1 MTELVAPAG
10 TGMRDL
16 VALAVSQGGLGN
28 DALLAAVL
36 PLFHATA
43 EVHERGLVAP
53 LRGLDQITVD
63 DRTRLGFAPEDA
75 ARPLIQSAEIAA
87 REGYRASAVEV
98 VAHRQVE
105 LDLGESGGRPQLQV
119 TEPAPE
125 AITAPVLVPG
135 WQSWEHLLGHHDPL
149 TDIFSLGQLL
159 IGLGCGLDLSR
170 TEDVARLIN
179 ARGNFYSLTGTLHP
193 VIVSVASQMAEP
205 DRHRR
210 AQDLRSLIEQ
220 LENYR
225 DQPLDFDVDAITR
238 DTADRREAVLKAL
251 RERLFDLSRRNRLV
265 NFRHT
270 AQTINLTEVSV
281 PLMLDVRNIRAEQLF
296 TWNADLAAQLVDGK
310 AKTLGKWIRYDE
322 APYAASA
329 LDKLIST
336 ARRDRA
342 EYGQDQLRLVPAF
355 LRWHDLKND
364 PSTRL
369 TSPLVLVKVDLAKKR
384 GVRDSY
390 TVRITDPVAEI
401 NPTLRHHLHQLYGI
415 NLPAK
420 VDLSEPDALEVLHE
434 KLRAE
439 LQASEPGLQLQLR
452 AKPRIDLVRQRAMV
466 KLRNYRRRQHGN
478 TANEFGGRHYSYS
491 YRRSD
496 YQPLG
501 VQIFRNQLAVQEL
514 PLSVV
519 FGEPRR
525 PGAIETDSYV
535 LETGDDGSPYSWDV
549 DLCAV
554 ALANFNYRTLG
565 LVRDYDELLESGRS
579 CPSFDQLF
587 SDRPRPLV
595 SDPPE
600 LPTSARHLV
609 VPADGS
615 QVAAVARAQRGESF
629 VIQGPPGTGKSQTI
643 TNMIADF
650 VARGQR
656 VLFVCQKRAA
666 LDVVH
671 ARLVS
676 RRLDGL
682 CTLIHDSQAD
692 KKAFVHGLRDT
703 YESWLAASDDLED
716 LTVRRDALVT
726 RVDRLLATVGE
737 FETLLAGG
745 SPTLRT
751 VVNTL
756 AELRSSSWGSSLDPS
771 QRRLIPTPSDWW
783 ASREVVGEL
792 SSGLAAADPS
802 SSGVL
807 SRSPL
812 SLIAPTVWS
821 APGADTEIP
830 ATATEARTAWTAV
843 AEALAATGLTA
854 PADAGA
860 SASDASSVANS
871 WACVDIAVVRRL
883 GELGTVLLPLAE
895 RGKSEAL
902 DANSRAAR
910 ELKAAA
916 TDHETLLSAEQT
928 AWQEASAWTDP
939 LPLADARSAL
949 TVAQSKEGT
958 LLAFLSSD
966 WRRIKSLVHT
976 RTDTTTRAVRPT
988 ITELLTTLITA
999 HEATTAVT
1007 TNTQNSLQTW
1017 GTSNPTTLS
1026 QTLHHLTQDKALA
1039 PWLDTLATNHP
1050 ATTAT
1055 PSPTTAAAAPAP
1067 AATAATGGQPGATPS
1082 ADADTSPASDLPTTP
1097 PPGGA
1102 TALPP
1107 GVPSDHTNP
1116 AAPGE
1121 TPPGGPAATPPAMP
1135 SDHTTSSPIGEPSS
1149 ASPSGGA
1156 AWVGRAGVVERVA
1169 RVGEL
1174 LQRAEAVAGRLLV
1187 EGYAERTLGEVQGIV
1202 EVLASPGVVPVVQRL
1217 VAVMRRF
1224 GETPTTVQDAVRGLE
1239 ATPEQLEYAVCAL
1252 HWERAR
1258 AGAPLLGEVTSARLD
1273 SIVGELSLVYDEL
1286 TTVNADVVVGGV
1298 RQRFLNELAHSEASA
1313 TGMSTEER
1321 ARKKAF
1327 STGRREL
1334 EHEFGKVMR
1343 YKSIRDLASGAPGE
1357 VVARLRPVWLMSP
1370 SSVSDTLPLDTAFDV
1385 VIYDEAS
1392 QIPIEEAIPALH
1404 RAPQV
1409 IVVGDQMQLPPTQ
1422 YFRVATPA
1430 ADPDDEVEH
1439 VGVALSDDSFL
1450 AISALRLASTML
1462 TWHYRSRSEAL
1473 ISFSN
1478 AAFYQG
1484 RLATIPDRLPA
1495 HPAPPW
1501 TVRATNDPP
1510 TPPTDTTPAPLAD
1523 GTSLGGAA
1531 SASRTRSQ
1539 VVEVVDGMLA
1549 GSITAVRVADG
1560 IYVRRTNPAEAR
1572 WIASLVREILA
1583 RDTGKSLGIVA
1594 FSEAQQGEI
1603 ERALDELAEADSE
1616 FGAQY
1621 EAEQVRTRDE
1631 QDAGL
1636 FVKNLENVQ
1645 GDERDIIIMSVCY
1658 AAGPDGRML
1667 MNFGPINTSG
1677 GEKRLN
1683 VIFSR
1688 ARQHMVIVSSIE
1700 PEAITNTYNDGANT
1714 LRRFLT
1720 YANAVSQANPEATQA
1735 ALSQYAVPRT
1745 RTADALRSAVAEQ
1758 LAERLRAEGVVVAT
1772 EVGESVFRCDLALRH
1787 PKDEGH
1793 QLAVLID
1800 TPERIAA
1807 DSLLERLT
1815 THPRALT
1822 TGGWRTHHVLTGD
1835 WTTNP
1840 DAVLARLLDTLN
1852 RPTDN

>member
-1 MTELVAPAG
+1 MK
-10 TGMRDL
+10 DL

-53 LRGLDQITVD
+53 LRGLDRITVD
-63 DRTRLGFAPEDA
+63 DRTRLGFLPEHA
-75 ARPLIQSAEIAA
+75 SRPLLQEHEIAA
-87 REGYRASAVEV
+87 REGHRATAVEV

-105 LDLGESGGRPQLQV
+105 TDLGESGSRPQLKV
-119 TEPAPE
+119 TEPEPE

-135 WQSWEHLLGHHDPL
+135 WQSWEHVLGHHDPL

-170 TEDVARLIN
+170 TEGVARLIG
-179 ARGNFYSLTGTLHP
+179 ARGNLYTLTGTLHP
-193 VIVSVASQMAEP
+193 VIVSVAAQMAEP
-205 DRHRR
+205 DRHHR

-225 DQPLDFDVDAITR
+225 DQPLDFDVDAVTR
-238 DTADRREAVLKAL
+238 GTADRRAAVLKAL
-251 RERLFDLSRRNRLV
+251 RDRLFDLSRRNRLV

-296 TWNADLAAQLVDGK
+296 TWNADLAARFVDGK
-310 AKTLGKWIRYDE
+310 PQTLGKWIRYDE

-364 PSTRL
+364 PATRL
-369 TSPLVLVKVDLAKKR
+369 TSPLVLVKVELAKKR

-390 TVRITDPVAEI
+390 TLRIADPLAEV

-415 NLPAK
+415 NLPVK
-420 VDLSEPDALEVLHE
+420 VDLTDPGAIGVLHE
-434 KLRAE
+434 RLRAE
-439 LQASEPGLQLQLR
+439 LQASEPGLRLQLR
-452 AKPRIDLVRQRAMV
+452 EKPRIDLVRQRAMV

-491 YRRSD
+491 YRRPD

-514 PLSVV
+514 PLSIVL
-519 FGEPRR
+519 GEPRR
-525 PGAIETDSYV
+525 PGAIETDTYT
-535 LETGDDGSPYSWDV
+535 LETGDDGSPYAWDV

-565 LVRDYDELLESGRS
+565 LVRDYDELLETGRS

-587 SDRPRPLV
+587 SDRPRPI
-595 SDPPE
+595 SSEPPE
-600 LPTSARHLV
+600 LPTADRHLV

-650 VARGQR
+650 VARGRR

-703 YESWLAASDDLED
+703 YESWLGSEDDLDD
-716 LTVRRDALVT
+716 LTVRRDALVA
-726 RVDRLLATVGE
+726 RVDRLLATVGQ
-737 FETLLAGG
+737 FETQLAGD
-745 SPTLRT
+745 SPPLRT
-751 VVNTL
+751 VVNQL
-756 AELRSSSWGSSLDPS
+756 AELREHRWGDDLTPS
-771 QRRLIPTPSDWW
+771 QLRLIPSPADWW
-783 ASREVVGEL
+783 SAREVVAEL
-792 SSGLAAADPS
+792 AKALAVADPTNG
-802 SSGVL
+802 GVL
-807 SRSPL
+807 ARSPL
-812 SLIAPTVWS
+812 SLVAPEVWS
-821 APGADTEIP
+821 APGADAEIP
-830 ATATEARTAWTAV
+830 SIAGEAQPLWVAVAQALESAGDPAAGELAVADARRVGQFGVVMRPLAEKGKAGAVDVESTVARALRDTAIDHERLVTAERTAWEAASGWSEPLTAV
-843 AEALAATGLTA
+843 
-854 PADAGA
+854 DA
-860 SASDASSVANS
+860 
-871 WACVDIAVVRRL
+871 
-883 GELGTVLLPLAE
+883 
-895 RGKSEAL
+895 
-902 DANSRAAR
+902 RAA
-910 ELKAAA
+910 LVV
-916 TDHETLLSAEQT
+916 
-928 AWQEASAWTDP
+928 
-939 LPLADARSAL
+939 AR
-949 TVAQSKEGT
+949 SKEGGV
-958 LLAFLSSD
+958 LSFLNGD
-966 WRRIKSLVHT
+966 WRRVKSLVKRRH
-976 RTDTTTRAVRPT
+976 DASTRAVRPSV
-988 ITELLTTLITA
+988 TETLTSLVAA
-999 HEATTAVT
+999 HDASDAVK
-1007 TNTQNSLQTW
+1007 QNAERAQHDW
-1017 GTSNPTTLS
+1017 GTDDPVELARRVHELG
-1026 QTLHHLTQDKALA
+1026 QEPALA
-1039 PWLDTLATNHP
+1039 SWRSALA
-1050 ATTAT
+1050 ADR
-1055 PSPTTAAAAPAP
+1055 SVAAALEKVAV
-1067 AATAATGGQPGATPS
+1067 
-1082 ADADTSPASDLPTTP
+1082 
-1097 PPGGA
+1097 
-1102 TALPP
+1102 AL
-1107 GVPSDHTNP
+1107 
-1116 AAPGE
+1116 
-1121 TPPGGPAATPPAMP
+1121 
-1135 SDHTTSSPIGEPSS
+1135 
-1149 ASPSGGA
+1149 
-1156 AWVGRAGVVERVA
+1156 
-1169 RVGEL
+1169 
-1174 LQRAEAVAGRLLV
+1174 AEAEDATRGLLV
-1187 EGYAERTLGEVQGIV
+1187 ESYADRTLAEVQGV
-1202 EVLASPGVVPVVQRL
+1202 VDALASPALVPAIQQL
-1217 VAVMRRF
+1217 VPAMRKLS
-1224 GETPTTVQDAVRGLE
+1224 EAPASIQAAVRSSE

-1252 HWERAR
+1252 HWQRAR
-1258 AGAPLLGEVTSARLD
+1258 AAAPLLTELTSARLD

-1286 TTVNADVVVGGV
+1286 TAVNADVVVAGV
-1298 RQRFLNELAHSEASA
+1298 RRRFLTELAQSELSA
-1313 TGMSTEER
+1313 TGMPAEDR

-1327 STGRREL
+1327 AAGRREL

-1343 YKSIRDLASGAPGE
+1343 YKSIRDLASGAPGT
-1357 VVARLRPVWLMSP
+1357 VVSLLRPAWLMSP
-1370 SSVSDTLPLDTAFDV
+1370 SSVSDTLPLATSFDV

-1422 YFRVATPA
+1422 YFRVSTPTV
-1430 ADPDDEVEH
+1430 DPDDEDAEQ
-1439 VGVALSDDSFL
+1439 VGIALTDDSFL

-1501 TVRATNDPP
+1501 TVRAEDRS
-1510 TPPTDTTPAPLAD
+1510 TD
-1523 GTSLGGAA
+1523 
-1531 SASRTRSQ
+1531 
-1539 VVEVVDGMLA
+1539 VVDGVLA
-1549 GSITAVRVADG
+1549 GSITAVRVVDG
-1560 IYVRRTNPAEAR
+1560 VYVRRTNPAEAT
-1572 WIASLVREILA
+1572 WIAGLVREILS

-1603 ERALDELAEADSE
+1603 ERALDDLAEADPD
-1616 FGAQY
+1616 FGAKY

-1645 GDERDIIIMSVCY
+1645 GDERDIVIMSVCY
-1658 AAGPDGRML
+1658 AAGADGRML

-1688 ARQHMVIVSSIE
+1688 ARRHMVIVSSIE

-1720 YANAVSQANPEATQA
+1720 YANAISQGNPEAVRA
-1735 ALSQYAVPRT
+1735 ALSSYVLPT
-1745 RTADALRSAVAEQ
+1745 RKTPSADHRSAVVAQ
-1758 LAERLRAEGVVVAT
+1758 LAEALRAHGVEVDTA
-1772 EVGESVFRCDLALRH
+1772 VGESVFRCDLALKR
-1787 PKDEGH
+1787 PGDEGH
-1793 QLAVLID
+1793 RLAVLVD
-1800 TPERIAA
+1800 TPERVAA

-1815 THPRALT
+1815 THPRALS
-1822 TGGWRTHHVLTGD
+1822 TGGWRVHHVLTGD
-1835 WTTNP
+1835 WARDP
-1840 DAVLARLLDTLN
+1840 DAVLARLLDTLD
-1852 RPTDN
+1852 RPTD

>member
-1 MTELVAPAG
+1 MTEHVAPMGA
-10 TGMRDL
+10 GMRDL

-53 LRGLDQITVD
+53 LRGLDRITVD

-75 ARPLIQSAEIAA
+75 SRPALQTAEIAA
-87 REGYRASAVEV
+87 REGHRSSAVEV
-98 VAHRQVE
+98 VAHRQTE

-119 TEPAPE
+119 TEPTPE

-135 WQSWEHLLGHHDPL
+135 WQSWEHVLGHHDPL

-159 IGLGCGLDLSR
+159 LGLGCGLDLSR
-170 TEDVARLIN
+170 TEDVARLID
-179 ARGNFYSLTGTLHP
+179 ARGNFYALTGSLHP

-251 RERLFDLSRRNRLV
+251 RDRLFDLSRRNRLV
-265 NFRHT
+265 SFRHT

-310 AKTLGKWIRYDE
+310 AKPLGRWIRYDE

-364 PSTRL
+364 PATRL
-369 TSPLVLVKVDLAKKR
+369 TSPLVLVKVELAKKR

-390 TVRITDPVAEI
+390 TLRITDPVAEV

-420 VDLSEPDALEVLHE
+420 VDLSEPDAVEVLHE
-434 KLRAE
+434 RLRAE
-439 LQASEPGLQLQLR
+439 LQASEPGLQLHLR

-478 TANEFGGRHYSYS
+478 RANEFGGRHYSYS
-491 YRRSD
+491 YRQPD

-525 PGAIETDSYV
+525 PGAIETDSYT

-565 LVRDYDELLESGRS
+565 LVRDYDELLETGRS

-595 SDPPE
+595 SDPSE

-703 YESWLAASDDLED
+703 YETWLAASDDLED
-716 LTVRRDALVT
+716 LTVRRDALVA

-745 SPTLRT
+745 SPSLRT

-756 AELRSSSWGSSLDPS
+756 AESRSSAWGSSLEPS
-771 QRRLIPTPSDWW
+771 QRKLIPSPGDWW
-783 ASREVVGEL
+783 GAREVAGEL

-802 SSGVL
+802 SGGVL
-807 SRSPL
+807 SRSAL
-812 SLIAPTVWS
+812 SLVAPSVWS

-830 ATATEARTAWTAV
+830 ATAAEARAAWSAV
-843 AEALAATGLTA
+843 LNALESTGLTP
-854 PADAGA
+854 PADGWP
-860 SASDASSVANS
+860 SIDLTVL
-871 WACVDIAVVRRL
+871 RRL
-883 GELGTVLLPLAE
+883 TELGKVMLPLAE

-902 DANSRAAR
+902 DGHSRTAR
-910 ELKAAA
+910 ELRAAA
-916 TDHETLLSAEQT
+916 ADHETLLSAEQT

-939 LPLADARSAL
+939 LPPADARSAL
-949 TVAQSKEGT
+949 TVAKSKEGT
-958 LLAFLSSD
+958 LLAFLSAD

-999 HEATTAVT
+999 QDSTTATTAS
-1007 TNTQNSLQTW
+1007 TQNALQTW
-1017 GTSNPTTLS
+1017 GTPNPKTLS
-1026 QTLHHLTQDKALA
+1026 QTLQHLTQDQSLA
-1039 PWLDTLATNHP
+1039 PWLPTLATDQP
-1050 ATTAT
+1050 APTAPTAAGAAPSTTPPTGGASAAT
-1055 PSPTTAAAAPAP
+1055 PAAHSYHATSPTAPP
-1067 AATAATGGQPGATPS
+1067 AARSDQTG
-1082 ADADTSPASDLPTTP
+1082 SPASRA
-1097 PPGGA
+1097 GGVA
-1102 TALPP
+1102 AAGSGVGSGQVTSASAGSP
-1107 GVPSDHTNP
+1107 GVDGV
-1116 AAPGE
+1116 AAGL
-1121 TPPGGPAATPPAMP
+1121 
-1135 SDHTTSSPIGEPSS
+1135 
-1149 ASPSGGA
+1149 
-1156 AWVGRAGVVERVA
+1156 A
-1169 RVGEL
+1169 RVGVL
-1174 LQRAEAVAGRLLV
+1174 LGDAEGVSGRLLV
-1187 EGYAERTLGEVQGIV
+1187 AGYAEGTLGGVREVV
-1202 EVLASPGVVPVVQRL
+1202 EVLASSEVVPVVQRL
-1217 VAVMRRF
+1217 VGVMRRF
-1224 GETPTTVQDAVRGLE
+1224 GEVPTSVQEAVRGLE

-1252 HWERAR
+1252 EWERAR
-1258 AGAPLLGEVTSARLD
+1258 AAAPLLGEVTSARLD
-1273 SIVGELSLVYDEL
+1273 SIVGELSSVYDEL
-1286 TTVNADVVVGGV
+1286 TTVNAEVVVAGV
-1298 RQRFLNELAHSEASA
+1298 RRRFLSELAHSEASV
-1313 TGMSTEER
+1313 TGMSPEER

-1327 STGRREL
+1327 SAGRREL

-1343 YKSIRDLASGAPGE
+1343 YKSIRDLASGDTGE
-1357 VVARLRPVWLMSP
+1357 VVSRLRPVWLMSP
-1370 SSVSDTLPLDTAFDV
+1370 SSVSDTLPLDTSFDV

-1392 QIPIEEAIPALH
+1392 QIPVEEAIPALH

-1439 VGVALSDDSFL
+1439 VGVALADDSFL

-1501 TVRATNDPP
+1501 TVRAGDDSP
-1510 TPPTDTTPAPLAD
+1510 
-1523 GTSLGGAA
+1523 
-1531 SASRTRSQ
+1531 SQ
-1539 VVEVVDGMLA
+1539 VGEVVDGMLA
-1549 GSITAVRVADG
+1549 GSITAVRIADG

-1572 WIASLVREILA
+1572 WIAGLVREILA

-1603 ERALDELAEADSE
+1603 ERALDELAEADPE
-1616 FGAQY
+1616 FGARY

-1645 GDERDIIIMSVCY
+1645 GDERDIVIMSVCY
-1658 AAGPDGRML
+1658 AAAPDGRML

-1688 ARQHMVIVSSIE
+1688 ARQHMVIVSSID

-1735 ALSQYAVPRT
+1735 VLSQYAVSRPRAT
-1745 RTADALRSAVAEQ
+1745 TTGSAGDAGRGRHAKADGGAIRSTVVEQ
-1758 LAERLRAEGVVVAT
+1758 LAERLRAEGVVVET
-1772 EVGESVFRCDLALRH
+1772 QVGESVFRCDLALRR
-1787 PKDEGH
+1787 PNDEGH

-1800 TPERIAA
+1800 TPARIAA
-1807 DSLLERLT
+1807 DTLLERLT

-1822 TGGWRTHHVLTGD
+1822 AGGWRTHHVLTSD
-1835 WTTNP
+1835 WTTTP
-1840 DAVLARLLDTLN
+1840 DAVLARLHDALN

>member
-1 MTELVAPAG
+1 MK
-10 TGMRDL
+10 DL

-53 LRGLDQITVD
+53 LRGLERVTVD

-75 ARPLIQSAEIAA
+75 SRPLIQAAEIAA
-87 REGYRASAVEV
+87 REGHRASAVEI

-105 LDLGESGGRPQLQV
+105 LDLGESGGRQQLQV
-119 TEPAPE
+119 TEPVPE

-135 WQSWEHLLGHHDPL
+135 WQSWEHVLGHHDPL

-170 TEDVARLIN
+170 PEDVARLIN
-179 ARGNFYSLTGTLHP
+179 ARGNFFALTGSLHP

-205 DRHRR
+205 DRHHR

-251 RERLFDLSRRNRLV
+251 RDRLFDLSRRNRLV
-265 NFRHT
+265 SFRHT

-296 TWNADLAAQLVDGK
+296 TWNADLSAQLIDGK
-310 AKTLGKWIRYDE
+310 AKPLGKWIRYDE

-364 PSTRL
+364 PATRL
-369 TSPLVLVKVDLAKKR
+369 TSPLVLVKVELAKKR

-390 TVRITDPVAEI
+390 TLRITDPVAEI

-420 VDLSEPDALEVLHE
+420 VDLTEPDAIGVLHE
-434 KLRAE
+434 QLRAE

-491 YRRSD
+491 YRRPD

-501 VQIFRNQLAVQEL
+501 AQIFRNQLAVQEL

-525 PGAIETDSYV
+525 PAAIETDSYT

-565 LVRDYDELLESGRS
+565 LVRDYDELLETGRS

-716 LTVRRDALVT
+716 LTVRRDALVA

-737 FETLLAGG
+737 FEALLAGG

-756 AELRSSSWGSSLDPS
+756 AELRSSEWGSSLKPS
-771 QRRLIPTPSDWW
+771 QRKLIPSPSDWW
-783 ASREVVGEL
+783 AAREVVGEL
-792 SSGLAAADPS
+792 ASGLAAADPAS
-802 SSGVL
+802 GGVL
-807 SRSPL
+807 ARSPL
-812 SLIAPTVWS
+812 SLIAPSVWS
-821 APGADTEIP
+821 ASGADQEIP
-830 ATATEARTAWTAV
+830 ATATEARTAWSAV
-843 AEALAATGLTA
+843 FEALTASGLTA
-854 PADAGA
+854 PDGTPGAADGWA
-860 SASDASSVANS
+860 S
-871 WACVDIAVVRRL
+871 VDVGVVRRL
-883 GELGTVLLPLAE
+883 GELGTVMLPLVE
-895 RGKSEAL
+895 HGKGDAL
-902 DANSRAAR
+902 DSNSPAAR
-910 ELKAAA
+910 ELRTAAA
-916 TDHETLLSAEQT
+916 EHEALLSAEHT

-939 LPLADARSAL
+939 LPAADARSAL
-949 TVAQSKEGT
+949 TVAQSKEGG
-958 LLAFLSSD
+958 LLSFLSGD
-966 WRRIKSLVHT
+966 WRRVKSLVHT
-976 RTDTTTRAVRPT
+976 RTDTSTRAVRPT
-988 ITELLTTLITA
+988 VTELLTTLITA
-999 HEATTAVT
+999 HDSTAAVTASTQNSLRDWGTTNPTDLTQTLHQLAQDETLRPWRSPVRTSNLSSQPAALAPGASPEAEPVAPPSSDNTSTTLSAPRRNATSAAPSTPRRDHTSATPATPRSDDTSTPPASPRLDDAPATPSSPDDAAATPPPSASLGSLGSLGGAGVAAGLARVAGVLEQAEATTA
-1007 TNTQNSLQTW
+1007 
-1017 GTSNPTTLS
+1017 
-1026 QTLHHLTQDKALA
+1026 
-1039 PWLDTLATNHP
+1039 
-1050 ATTAT
+1050 
-1055 PSPTTAAAAPAP
+1055 
-1067 AATAATGGQPGATPS
+1067 
-1082 ADADTSPASDLPTTP
+1082 
-1097 PPGGA
+1097 
-1102 TALPP
+1102 
-1107 GVPSDHTNP
+1107 
-1116 AAPGE
+1116 
-1121 TPPGGPAATPPAMP
+1121 
-1135 SDHTTSSPIGEPSS
+1135 
-1149 ASPSGGA
+1149 
-1156 AWVGRAGVVERVA
+1156 
-1169 RVGEL
+1169 
-1174 LQRAEAVAGRLLV
+1174 RLLV
-1187 EGYAERTLGEVQGIV
+1187 AEYAERTLGEVREIV
-1202 EVLASPGVVPVVQRL
+1202 EVLASPAVVPVVQRL
-1217 VAVMRRF
+1217 VSVMRRL
-1224 GETPTTVQDAVRGLE
+1224 GEAPAGVQDAVRGLE
-1239 ATPEQLEYAVCAL
+1239 ATPAQLEYAVCGL

-1258 AGAPLLGEVTSARLD
+1258 SGAPLLAEVTSARLD

-1286 TTVNADVVVGGV
+1286 TTINAEVVVAGV
-1298 RQRFLNELAHSEASA
+1298 RRRFLTELAHSEASV
-1313 TGMSTEER
+1313 TGMSPEER

-1327 STGRREL
+1327 SAGRREL

-1357 VVARLRPVWLMSP
+1357 VVSRLRPVWLMSP
-1370 SSVSDTLPLDTAFDV
+1370 SSVSDTLPLDTSFDV

-1422 YFRVATPA
+1422 YFRVATPL

-1501 TVRATNDPP
+1501 TVRAGDESP
-1510 TPPTDTTPAPLAD
+1510 
-1523 GTSLGGAA
+1523 
-1531 SASRTRSQ
+1531 SQ
-1539 VVEVVDGMLA
+1539 VTEVVDGMLA

-1572 WIASLVREILA
+1572 WIAGLVREILA

-1603 ERALDELAEADSE
+1603 ERALDELADADPE

-1645 GDERDIIIMSVCY
+1645 GDERDIVIMSVCY

-1720 YANAVSQANPEATQA
+1720 YANAVSQANPEATRA
-1735 ALSQYAVPRT
+1735 ALTQYAAPRS
-1745 RTADALRSAVAEQ
+1745 RPADGDGVGGARGGLRAGVVGQ
-1758 LAERLRAEGVVVAT
+1758 LAERLRAEGVVVET
-1772 EVGESVFRCDLALRH
+1772 EVGESVFRCDLALRR
-1787 PKDEGH
+1787 PEDEGH
-1793 QLAVLID
+1793 RLAVLVD

-1815 THPRALT
+1815 THPRALS

-1835 WTTNP
+1835 WTSNP

>member
-1 MTELVAPAG
+1 M
-10 TGMRDL
+10 
-16 VALAVSQGGLGN
+16 
-28 DALLAAVL
+28 
-36 PLFHATA
+36 
-43 EVHERGLVAP
+43 
-53 LRGLDQITVD
+53 
-63 DRTRLGFAPEDA
+63 
-75 ARPLIQSAEIAA
+75 
-87 REGYRASAVEV
+87 
-98 VAHRQVE
+98 
-105 LDLGESGGRPQLQV
+105 
-119 TEPAPE
+119 
-125 AITAPVLVPG
+125 
-135 WQSWEHLLGHHDPL
+135 
-149 TDIFSLGQLL
+149 
-159 IGLGCGLDLSR
+159 
-170 TEDVARLIN
+170 
-179 ARGNFYSLTGTLHP
+179 
-193 VIVSVASQMAEP
+193 
-205 DRHRR
+205 
-210 AQDLRSLIEQ
+210 
-220 LENYR
+220 
-225 DQPLDFDVDAITR
+225 
-238 DTADRREAVLKAL
+238 
-251 RERLFDLSRRNRLV
+251 
-265 NFRHT
+265 
-270 AQTINLTEVSV
+270 
-281 PLMLDVRNIRAEQLF
+281 
-296 TWNADLAAQLVDGK
+296 
-310 AKTLGKWIRYDE
+310 
-322 APYAASA
+322 
-329 LDKLIST
+329 DKLIST

-364 PSTRL
+364 PATRL
-369 TSPLVLVKVDLAKKR
+369 TSPLVLVKVELAKKR

-415 NLPAK
+415 NLPDR
-420 VDLSEPDALEVLHE
+420 VDLTEPDAIGVLHE

-439 LQASEPGLQLQLR
+439 LQASEPGLQLHLR

-491 YRRSD
+491 YRRPD

-535 LETGDDGSPYSWDV
+535 LEAGDDGSPYSWEV

-565 LVRDYDELLESGRS
+565 LVRDYDELLATGRS

-600 LPTSARHLV
+600 LPTSERHLV

-703 YESWLAASDDLED
+703 YEEWLAASDDLD
-716 LTVRRDALVT
+716 DVTVRRDALVA

-737 FETLLAGG
+737 FERQLAGE
-745 SPTLRT
+745 SPSLRT

-756 AELRSSSWGSSLDPS
+756 AELREQEWGSSLEPA
-771 QRRLIPTPSDWW
+771 QRRLIPSPGDWW
-783 ASREVVGEL
+783 AAREVVGEL
-792 SSGLAAADPS
+792 ASGLAAADPAS
-802 SSGVL
+802 GGVL
-807 SRSPL
+807 ARSPL
-812 SLIAPTVWS
+812 SLVSPAVWA

-830 ATATEARTAWTAV
+830 VTA
-843 AEALAATGLTA
+843 AEALAAWSAVADTLEASGLTA
-854 PADAGA
+854 ADGWGG
-860 SASDASSVANS
+860 VEL
-871 WACVDIAVVRRL
+871 AVVRRL
-883 GELGTVLLPLAE
+883 GELGAVMLPLVE
-895 RGKSEAL
+895 RGKGEVL
-902 DANSRAAR
+902 DSASSAAR
-910 ELKAAA
+910 ELRAAA
-916 TDHETLLSAEQT
+916 AEHEALLAGERAAWDEAAGWTEPLT
-928 AWQEASAWTDP
+928 A
-939 LPLADARSAL
+939 ADARSAL
-949 TVAQSKEGT
+949 TVAQSKEGG
-958 LLAFLSSD
+958 LLSFLSGD
-966 WRRIKSLVHT
+966 WRRVKSLVYS
-976 RTDTTTRAVRPT
+976 RYDTSARAVRPSV
-988 ITELLTTLITA
+988 TELLTTLVTA
-999 HEATTAVT
+999 HEASAAVT
-1007 TNTQNSLQTW
+1007 THTQQSWAGTDPAALARTLQTF
-1017 GTSNPTTLS
+1017 
-1026 QTLHHLTQDKALA
+1026 TQDPTLTPWLPSLATAGVVAALA
-1039 PWLDTLATNHP
+1039 QVGRLVARAEEVTRGVLVAEYASRTL
-1050 ATTAT
+1050 
-1055 PSPTTAAAAPAP
+1055 
-1067 AATAATGGQPGATPS
+1067 GGVREIAG
-1082 ADADTSPASDLPTTP
+1082 L
-1097 PPGGA
+1097 
-1102 TALPP
+1102 L
-1107 GVPSDHTNP
+1107 
-1116 AAPGE
+1116 AAPG
-1121 TPPGGPAATPPAMP
+1121 
-1135 SDHTTSSPIGEPSS
+1135 
-1149 ASPSGGA
+1149 
-1156 AWVGRAGVVERVA
+1156 
-1169 RVGEL
+1169 L
-1174 LQRAEAVAGRLLV
+1174 
-1187 EGYAERTLGEVQGIV
+1187 
-1202 EVLASPGVVPVVQRL
+1202 VPVVQRL
-1217 VAVMRRF
+1217 VSVMRRL
-1224 GETPTTVQDAVRGLE
+1224 GETPASVQTAVRALE
-1239 ATPEQLEYAVCAL
+1239 ATPEQLGYAVCAL
-1252 HWERAR
+1252 HWQRAR
-1258 AGAPLLGEVTSARLD
+1258 AANPVLAEVTSARLD

-1286 TTVNADVVVGGV
+1286 TAVNADVVVAGV
-1298 RQRFLNELAHSEASA
+1298 RQRFLTELAHSEASV
-1313 TGMSTEER
+1313 TGMSTEDR
-1321 ARKKAF
+1321 ARKKTF

-1343 YKSIRDLASGAPGE
+1343 YKSIRELASGATGE
-1357 VVARLRPVWLMSP
+1357 VVSLLRPVWLMSP
-1370 SSVSDTLPLDTAFDV
+1370 SSVSDTLPLDTFFDV

-1422 YFRVATPA
+1422 YFRVTTST
-1430 ADPDDEVEH
+1430 ADPDGEAEQ
-1439 VGVALSDDSFL
+1439 VGIALTDDSFL

-1501 TVRATNDPP
+1501 TVRADDESP
-1510 TPPTDTTPAPLAD
+1510 
-1523 GTSLGGAA
+1523 
-1531 SASRTRSQ
+1531 SQ
-1539 VVEVVDGMLA
+1539 VEEVVDGMLA
-1549 GSITAVRVADG
+1549 GSITAVRVVDG
-1560 IYVRRTNPAEAR
+1560 VYVRRTNPAEAR
-1572 WIASLVREILA
+1572 WIAGLVREVLA

-1603 ERALDELAEADSE
+1603 ERALDELAERDPG
-1616 FGAQY
+1616 FGARY

-1645 GDERDIIIMSVCY
+1645 GDERDIVIMSVCY

-1700 PEAITNTYNDGANT
+1700 PDAITNTYNDGANT

-1720 YANAVSQANPEATQA
+1720 YANAVSQANPEATRA
-1735 ALSQYAVPRT
+1735 ALTQYPTGTRGAAHQAGRAVSGQLPART
-1745 RTADALRSAVAEQ
+1745 PAAVGVGRAAVIEQ
-1758 LAERLRAEGVVVAT
+1758 LTERLRGEGVVVETA
-1772 EVGESVFRCDLALRH
+1772 VGESVFRCDLALRR
-1787 PKDEGH
+1787 PDDGGH
-1793 QLAVLID
+1793 RLAVLVD
-1800 TPERIAA
+1800 TPERVAA

-1815 THPRALT
+1815 THPRALAS
-1822 TGGWRTHHVLTGD
+1822 GGWQTHHVLTGD
-1835 WTTNP
+1835 WTSNP
-1840 DAVLARLLDTLN
+1840 DAVLARLIDTLD

>member
-1 MTELVAPAG
+1 MK
-10 TGMRDL
+10 DL

-53 LRGLDQITVD
+53 LRGLERITVD

-75 ARPLIQSAEIAA
+75 SRPLIQAAEIAA
-87 REGYRASAVEV
+87 REGHRASAVEV
-98 VAHRQVE
+98 VARREVE
-105 LDLGESGGRPQLQV
+105 LDLGESGGRSSVQV
-119 TEPAPE
+119 TEPVPE

-135 WQSWEHLLGHHDPL
+135 WQSWEHVLGHHDPL

-170 TEDVARLIN
+170 TEDVARLID
-179 ARGNFYSLTGTLHP
+179 ARGNFHRLTGTLHP

-205 DRHRR
+205 DRHHR

-238 DTADRREAVLKAL
+238 DTADRREAVLKSL
-251 RERLFDLSRRNRLV
+251 RDRLFDLSRRNRLV
-265 NFRHT
+265 SFRHT
-270 AQTINLTEVSV
+270 AQTVNLTEVSV

-296 TWNADLAAQLVDGK
+296 TWNTDLAPQLVDGQ
-310 AKTLGKWIRYDE
+310 AHPLGKWVRYDE
-322 APYAASA
+322 APYAAGA

-364 PSTRL
+364 PATRL
-369 TSPLVLVKVDLAKKR
+369 TSPLVLVKVELAKKR

-390 TVRITDPVAEI
+390 TLRITDPVAEI

-415 NLPAK
+415 NLPDK
-420 VDLSEPDALEVLHE
+420 IDLSEPDAIGVLHE
-434 KLRAE
+434 RLRAE

-491 YRRSD
+491 YRRPD

-519 FGEPRR
+519 LGQPRR

-565 LVRDYDELLESGRS
+565 LVRDYDELLQTGRS

-600 LPTSARHLV
+600 LPTAARHLV

-692 KKAFVHGLRDT
+692 KKAFVHGLRNT
-703 YESWLAASDDLED
+703 YESWLAASDDLDD
-716 LTVRRDALVT
+716 LTVRRDALVA
-726 RVDRLLATVGE
+726 RVDRLLATVGA
-737 FETLLAGG
+737 FETQLAGE
-745 SPTLRT
+745 SPSLRT

-756 AELRSSSWGSSLDPS
+756 AELRSSEWGSALKPS
-771 QRRLIPTPSDWW
+771 QRKLIPSPADWW
-783 ASREVVGEL
+783 EAREVIGEL
-792 SSGLAAADPS
+792 ASGLAAADPAS
-802 SSGVL
+802 GGVL
-807 SRSPL
+807 ARSPL
-812 SLIAPTVWS
+812 SLITPAVWS
-821 APGADTEIP
+821 APGADAEIP
-830 ATATEARTAWTAV
+830 AIATEARDAWSAV
-843 AEALAATGLTA
+843 AEALTATGLSA
-854 PADAGA
+854 PDGWGN
-860 SASDASSVANS
+860 VE
-871 WACVDIAVVRRL
+871 IAVVRRL
-883 GELGTVLLPLAE
+883 GEVGVVMLPLVE
-895 RGKSEAL
+895 RGKGEAL
-902 DANSRAAR
+902 DSSSAAAR
-910 ELKAAA
+910 ELRLVAAEHEALLA
-916 TDHETLLSAEQT
+916 TERA
-928 AWQEASAWTDP
+928 AWEEAAGWTDP
-939 LPLADARSAL
+939 LSAADARSAL
-949 TVAQSKEGT
+949 TVAQSKEGG
-958 LLAFLSSD
+958 LLSFLSGD
-966 WRRIKSLVHT
+966 WRRVKSLVHN
-976 RTDTTTRAVRPT
+976 RFDASHRAIRPSA
-988 ITELLTTLITA
+988 TELLTTLVAAHNATA
-999 HEATTAVT
+999 ATTA
-1007 TNTQNSLQTW
+1007 NAEKALHNW
-1017 GTSNPTTLS
+1017 GAPNPTALS
-1026 QTLHHLTQDKALA
+1026 QTLQSLTQDPTLTPWQTTTPEPTNPTPPALA
-1039 PWLDTLATNHP
+1039 RPIPTAPQTTPTPDTAAFTPNPGSTNATVGE
-1050 ATTAT
+1050 ATAHV
-1055 PSPTTAAAAPAP
+1055 SGAAAPTP
-1067 AATAATGGQPGATPS
+1067 AAGTDGTTRLSPA
-1082 ADADTSPASDLPTTP
+1082 TSPF
-1097 PPGGA
+1097 
-1102 TALPP
+1102 
-1107 GVPSDHTNP
+1107 
-1116 AAPGE
+1116 
-1121 TPPGGPAATPPAMP
+1121 
-1135 SDHTTSSPIGEPSS
+1135 
-1149 ASPSGGA
+1149 
-1156 AWVGRAGVVERVA
+1156 AGVGVVAGLARVA
-1169 RVGEL
+1169 RV
-1174 LQRAEAVAGRLLV
+1174 LQEAEEVAGRLLV
-1187 EGYAERTLGEVQGIV
+1187 EGYCEQTLADVREIV
-1202 EVLASPGVVPVVQRL
+1202 GVLASPEVVPVVQRL
-1217 VAVMRRF
+1217 VSVMRRLS
-1224 GETPTTVQDAVRGLE
+1224 ETPASAQIAVRGLE

-1252 HWERAR
+1252 RWERAR
-1258 AGAPLLGEVTSARLD
+1258 AATPLLSEVTSARLD
-1273 SIVGELSLVYDEL
+1273 SIVGELSVVYDEL
-1286 TTVNADVVVGGV
+1286 TTINADVVVGGV
-1298 RQRFLNELAHSEASA
+1298 RRRFLSELAHSEASV
-1313 TGMSTEER
+1313 TGMSAEDR
-1321 ARKKAF
+1321 ARKKTF
-1327 STGRREL
+1327 SAGRREL

-1357 VVARLRPVWLMSP
+1357 VVSRLRPVWLMSP
-1370 SSVSDTLPLDTAFDV
+1370 SSVSDTLPLDTSFDV

-1422 YFRVATPA
+1422 YFRVTTPA
-1430 ADPDDEVEH
+1430 ADPDDEAEH
-1439 VGVALSDDSFL
+1439 IGVALSDDSFL

-1501 TVRATNDPP
+1501 TVRAGDELP
-1510 TPPTDTTPAPLAD
+1510 
-1523 GTSLGGAA
+1523 
-1531 SASRTRSQ
+1531 SQ
-1539 VVEVVDGMLA
+1539 VSEVVDGMLA

-1572 WIASLVREILA
+1572 WIAGLVREILA

-1603 ERALDELAEADSE
+1603 ERALDELADSDPE
-1616 FGAQY
+1616 FGARY

-1636 FVKNLENVQ
+1636 FVKNLENIQ

-1714 LRRFLT
+1714 LRRFLA

-1735 ALSQYAVPRT
+1735 ALT
-1745 RTADALRSAVAEQ
+1745 RGGPAGTGPTRLAGGHPKTPKSAVIEQ
-1758 LAERLRAEGVVVAT
+1758 LAERLRAEGVVVKT
-1772 EVGESVFRCDLALRH
+1772 EVGESVFRCDLALRR
-1787 PKDEGH
+1787 PNDNGH
-1793 QLAVLID
+1793 QLAVLVD
-1800 TPERIAA
+1800 TPDRIAA
-1807 DSLLERLT
+1807 DTLLERLT

-1835 WTTNP
+1835 WTANP

>member
-1 MTELVAPAG
+1 MK
-10 TGMRDL
+10 DL

-53 LRGLDQITVD
+53 LRGLERLTVD

-75 ARPLIQSAEIAA
+75 TRPLMEAAEIAA
-87 REGYRASAVEV
+87 REGHRAAAVEV
-98 VAHRQVE
+98 VAHRQVD
-105 LDLGESGGRPQLQV
+105 LDFSESGGRPQVRV
-119 TEPAPE
+119 TEPVPE

-135 WQSWEHLLGHHDPL
+135 WQSWEHVLGHHDPL

-159 IGLGCGLDLSR
+159 LGLGCGLDLSR
-170 TEDVARLIN
+170 TEDVARLIE
-179 ARGNFYSLTGTLHP
+179 ARGNYYSLTGTLHP
-193 VIVSVASQMAEP
+193 VIISVAAQMAEP
-205 DRHRR
+205 DRHHR

-225 DQPLDFDVDAITR
+225 DQPLDFDVDAITQG
-238 DTADRREAVLKAL
+238 TADRREAVLKAL
-251 RERLFDLSRRNRLV
+251 RDRLFDLSRRNRLV

-270 AQTINLTEVSV
+270 AQTVNLTEVSV

-296 TWNADLAAQLVDGK
+296 TWNTDLAAQLVNGK
-310 AKTLGKWIRYDE
+310 PQALGKWIRYDE
-322 APYAASA
+322 APYAAGA
-329 LDKLIST
+329 VDKLIST

-364 PSTRL
+364 PATRL
-369 TSPLVLVKVDLAKKR
+369 TSPLVLVKVELAKKR

-390 TVRITDPVAEI
+390 TLRITDPVAEI

-420 VDLSEPDALEVLHE
+420 VDLTEPDAIGVLHE
-434 KLRAE
+434 QLRAE
-439 LQASEPGLQLQLR
+439 LQASEPGLQLHLR

-478 TANEFGGRHYSYS
+478 TANEFGGRHYTYS

-514 PLSVV
+514 PLSVL

-525 PGAIETDSYV
+525 PGAIETDTYA

-549 DLCAV
+549 ELCAV

-565 LVRDYDELLESGRS
+565 LVRDYDELLDTGRS

-600 LPTSARHLV
+600 LPTSERHLV

-703 YESWLAASDDLED
+703 YESWLAADDDLD
-716 LTVRRDALVT
+716 SLTARRDALVA
-726 RVDRLLATVGE
+726 RVDQLLATVTT
-737 FETLLAGG
+737 FEAQLG
-745 SPTLRT
+745 SGTPSLRT

-756 AELRSSSWGSSLDPS
+756 AELRSHEWGDSLEPA
-771 QRRLIPTPSDWW
+771 QRRLIPTPVDWW
-783 ASREVVGEL
+783 SSREVVGEL
-792 SSGLAAADPS
+792 ATGLAGADPAS
-802 SSGVL
+802 GGVL

-812 SLIAPTVWS
+812 SLIAPAVWS

-830 ATATEARTAWTAV
+830 ATATKAQAAWTTVATALTTADRSTAW
-843 AEALAATGLTA
+843 
-854 PADAGA
+854 AD
-860 SASDASSVANS
+860 
-871 WACVDIAVVRRL
+871 VDLGVVRRL
-883 GELGTVLLPLAE
+883 ARLGVTVLPLAE
-895 RGKSEAL
+895 RGEAEVL
-902 DANSRAAR
+902 DSGSSSAR
-910 ELKAAA
+910 ELRAAA
-916 TDHETLLSAEQT
+916 AEHDVLLAAERT
-928 AWQEASAWTDP
+928 AWGEAVGWTDP
-939 LPLADARSAL
+939 LPPADARSAL
-949 TVAQSKEGT
+949 IIAQGKEGG
-958 LLAFLSSD
+958 LLSFLSGD
-966 WRRIKSLVHT
+966 WRRVKSLV
-976 RTDTTTRAVRPT
+976 RSRFDSSSRAVQPSV
-988 ITELLTTLITA
+988 TETLTTLVTA
-999 HEATTAVT
+999 HDATAAVKASADKA
-1007 TNTQNSLQTW
+1007 QQTW
-1017 GTSNPTTLS
+1017 GTEDPAALAAVLQQLS
-1026 QTLHHLTQDKALA
+1026 Q
-1039 PWLDTLATNHP
+1039 DTELATWRDQL
-1050 ATTAT
+1050 TKDD
-1055 PSPTTAAAAPAP
+1055 SLAARLAQVSTVLDQAEEI
-1067 AATAATGGQPGATPS
+1067 T
-1082 ADADTSPASDLPTTP
+1082 
-1097 PPGGA
+1097 
-1102 TALPP
+1102 
-1107 GVPSDHTNP
+1107 
-1116 AAPGE
+1116 
-1121 TPPGGPAATPPAMP
+1121 
-1135 SDHTTSSPIGEPSS
+1135 
-1149 ASPSGGA
+1149 
-1156 AWVGRAGVVERVA
+1156 R
-1169 RVGEL
+1169 EL
-1174 LQRAEAVAGRLLV
+1174 LIEQYG
-1187 EGYAERTLGEVQGIV
+1187 ERTLGGVRAVV
-1202 EVLASPGVVPVVQRL
+1202 EVLAGGGLVPVVQRL
-1217 VAVMRRF
+1217 VSVMRRL
-1224 GETPTTVQDAVRGLE
+1224 GEAPAAVQAAVRELD

-1258 AGAPLLGEVTSARLD
+1258 AATPLLNEVTSARLD
-1273 SIVGELSLVYDEL
+1273 SIVGELSLAYDEL
-1286 TTVNADVVVGGV
+1286 TTMNAEVVVAGV
-1298 RQRFLNELAHSEASA
+1298 RRRFLTELAHSEASV
-1313 TGMSTEER
+1313 TGMSPEDR
-1321 ARKKAF
+1321 QRKKTFGA
-1327 STGRREL
+1327 GRREL

-1357 VVARLRPVWLMSP
+1357 VVSLLRPVWLMSP
-1370 SSVSDTLPLDTAFDV
+1370 SSVSDTLPLDTFFDV

-1422 YFRVATPA
+1422 YFRVTTPT
-1430 ADPDDEVEH
+1430 ADPDDEAEQ

-1462 TWHYRSRSEAL
+1462 TWHYRSHSEAL

-1495 HPAPPW
+1495 HAAPPW
-1501 TVRATNDPP
+1501 TVRAGDEHSV
-1510 TPPTDTTPAPLAD
+1510 TPQIS
-1523 GTSLGGAA
+1523 TS
-1531 SASRTRSQ
+1531 SPSQ
-1539 VVEVVDGMLA
+1539 VAEVVDGMLA

-1560 IYVRRTNPAEAR
+1560 VYVRRTNPAEAR
-1572 WIASLVREILA
+1572 WIAGLVQEILA

-1621 EAEQVRTRDE
+1621 EAEQLRTRDE

-1720 YANAVSQANPEATQA
+1720 YANAVSQANPEATRA
-1735 ALSQYAVPRT
+1735 ALAQYPARGGTITAGTKSQVGKSAVV
-1745 RTADALRSAVAEQ
+1745 DQLSQALREN
-1758 LAERLRAEGVVVAT
+1758 GVIVETA
-1772 EVGESVFRCDLALRH
+1772 VGESVFRCDLALRL
-1787 PKDEGH
+1787 PADTGH
-1793 QLAVLID
+1793 RLAVLVD
-1800 TPERIAA
+1800 TPDRLAA
-1807 DSLLERLT
+1807 DTLLERLT

>member
-1 MTELVAPAG
+1 MK
-10 TGMRDL
+10 DL

-36 PLFHATA
+36 PLFHETA

-53 LRGLDQITVD
+53 LRGLDLITVD
-63 DRTRLGFAPEDA
+63 EQTRLGFPPEA
-75 ARPLIQSAEIAA
+75 ASRPLIQADEIAA
-87 REGYRASAVEV
+87 REGHRASAVEV
-98 VAHRQVE
+98 VSHQQVE
-105 LDLGESGGRPQLQV
+105 LDLSESGGRPKVQV
-119 TEPAPE
+119 TEPVPE

-135 WQSWEHLLGHHDPL
+135 WQSWEHVLGHHDPL

-159 IGLGCGLDLSR
+159 IALGCGLDLSR
-170 TEDVARLIN
+170 TEDVARLVD
-179 ARGNFYSLTGTLHP
+179 ARGNFFSLTGSLHP
-193 VIVSVASQMAEP
+193 VIVSVAAQMAEP

-251 RERLFDLSRRNRLV
+251 RDRLFDLSRRNRLV

-270 AQTINLTEVSV
+270 AQTINLTEASV

-296 TWNADLAAQLVDGK
+296 TWNADLAARLVDGK
-310 AKTLGKWIRYDE
+310 GHSLGKWIRYDE

-364 PSTRL
+364 PATRL
-369 TSPLVLVKVDLAKKR
+369 TSPLVLVKVELAKKR

-415 NLPAK
+415 NLPDK
-420 VDLSEPDALEVLHE
+420 VDLTEPDAIGVLHE

-452 AKPRIDLVRQRAMV
+452 SKPRIDLVRQRAMV

-491 YRRSD
+491 YRRPD

-501 VQIFRNQLAVQEL
+501 VQIFRQQLAVQEL

-565 LVRDYDELLESGRS
+565 LVRDYDELLTTGRS

-600 LPTSARHLV
+600 LPTSERHLV

-676 RRLDGL
+676 RRLDEL

-703 YESWLAASDDLED
+703 YEAWLAASDDLDD
-716 LTVRRDALVT
+716 LTVRRDALVA

-737 FETLLAGG
+737 FERKLAAE
-745 SPTLRT
+745 SPSLRT

-756 AELRSSSWGSSLDPS
+756 AELREQEWGSSLEPA
-771 QRRLIPTPSDWW
+771 QRRLIPSPGDWW
-783 ASREVVGEL
+783 AAREVVGEL
-792 SSGLAAADPS
+792 ASGLAAADPAS
-802 SSGVL
+802 GGVL
-807 SRSPL
+807 ARSPL
-812 SLIAPTVWS
+812 SLVAPAVWA
-821 APGADTEIP
+821 APGADAEIP
-830 ATATEARTAWTAV
+830 ATAAEAV
-843 AEALAATGLTA
+843 AAWSAVADTLEASGLTA
-854 PADAGA
+854 PDGWG
-860 SASDASSVANS
+860 SVEIG
-871 WACVDIAVVRRL
+871 VLRRL
-883 GELGTVLLPLAE
+883 GELGVVMLPLVE
-895 RGKSEAL
+895 RGKGEVL
-902 DANSRAAR
+902 DSSSSAAR
-910 ELKAAA
+910 ELRAAA
-916 TDHETLLSAEQT
+916 AEHESLLAAERA
-928 AWQEASAWTDP
+928 AWDEAAGWTEP
-939 LPLADARSAL
+939 LSPADARSAL
-949 TVAQSKEGT
+949 TVAQSKEGG
-958 LLAFLSSD
+958 LLSFLSGD
-966 WRRIKSLVHT
+966 WRRVKSLVHS
-976 RTDTTTRAVRPT
+976 RYDASTRAVRPSV
-988 ITELLTTLITA
+988 TELLTTLVAA
-999 HEATTAVT
+999 HEASAALTAHT
-1007 TNTQNSLQTW
+1007 HQSEQTWSTPNPSTLTQSLQA
-1017 GTSNPTTLS
+1017 
-1026 QTLHHLTQDKALA
+1026 LTQDPTLT
-1039 PWLDTLATNHP
+1039 PWLP
-1050 ATTAT
+1050 ALTT
-1055 PSPTTAAAAPAP
+1055 
-1067 AATAATGGQPGATPS
+1067 
-1082 ADADTSPASDLPTTP
+1082 TTP
-1097 PPGGA
+1097 HA
-1102 TALPP
+1102 
-1107 GVPSDHTNP
+1107 DP
-1116 AAPGE
+1116 A
-1121 TPPGGPAATPPAMP
+1121 
-1135 SDHTTSSPIGEPSS
+1135 
-1149 ASPSGGA
+1149 PSGGA
-1156 AWVGRAGVVERVA
+1156 RVGAAPSGEAPAARRPDAPATNTAHGGHADDTSPSAPGGAPAGPLQGEAADAPPVPTVDSAQSGTAARPTPAREVVLALA
-1169 RVGEL
+1169 RVGQL
-1174 LQRAEAVAGRLLV
+1174 VARAEEITRGLLV
-1187 EGYAERTLGEVQGIV
+1187 PEYSERSLGGVREIV
-1202 EVLASPGVVPVVQRL
+1202 GVLAGAGLVPVVQR
-1217 VAVMRRF
+1217 VGSVMRRL
-1224 GETPTTVQDAVRGLE
+1224 GEAPVGVQAAVRALE
-1239 ATPEQLEYAVCAL
+1239 ATPAQLEYAVCAL

-1258 AGAPLLGEVTSARLD
+1258 AANPVLTEVTSARLD
-1273 SIVGELSLVYDEL
+1273 AIVGELSLVYDEL
-1286 TTVNADVVVGGV
+1286 TTVNADVVVAGV
-1298 RQRFLNELAHSEASA
+1298 RRRFLTDLAHSEASV
-1313 TGMSTEER
+1313 TGMSQEDR
-1321 ARKKAF
+1321 VRKKTF

-1343 YKSIRDLASGAPGE
+1343 YKSIRELASGATGE
-1357 VVARLRPVWLMSP
+1357 VVSLLRPVWLMSP
-1370 SSVSDTLPLDTAFDV
+1370 SSVSDTLPLDTFFDV

-1422 YFRVATPA
+1422 YFRTTASTG
-1430 ADPDDEVEH
+1430 DPDDEAEQ
-1439 VGVALSDDSFL
+1439 VGIALTDDSFL

-1501 TVRATNDPP
+1501 TVRADDELP
-1510 TPPTDTTPAPLAD
+1510 
-1523 GTSLGGAA
+1523 
-1531 SASRTRSQ
+1531 SQ
-1539 VVEVVDGMLA
+1539 VEDVVDGMLA
-1549 GSITAVRVADG
+1549 GSITAVRVVDG
-1560 IYVRRTNPAEAR
+1560 VYVRRTNPAEAR
-1572 WIASLVREILA
+1572 WIAGLVREILA

-1603 ERALDELAEADSE
+1603 ERALDELAERDPE
-1616 FGAQY
+1616 FGARY

-1645 GDERDIIIMSVCY
+1645 GDERDIVIMSVCY

-1688 ARQHMVIVSSIE
+1688 ARQHMVIISSIE
-1700 PEAITNTYNDGANT
+1700 PDAITNTYNDGANT

-1720 YANAVSQANPEATQA
+1720 YANAVSQANAEATRA
-1735 ALSQYAVPRT
+1735 ALAQYSTGTRRAAQHPR
-1745 RTADALRSAVAEQ
+1745 RTAPAQDPAGTPVVAGVSRAAVVEQ
-1758 LAERLRAEGVVVAT
+1758 LTERLRENGVVVETA
-1772 EVGESVFRCDLALRH
+1772 VGESVFRCDLALRR
-1787 PKDEGH
+1787 PDDEGH
-1793 QLAVLID
+1793 RLAVLVD
-1800 TPERIAA
+1800 TPERVAA

-1815 THPRALT
+1815 THPRALA

-1835 WTTNP
+1835 WTSNP
-1840 DAVLARLLDTLN
+1840 DAVLARLLDTLD
-1852 RPTDN
+1852 RPTD

>member
-1 MTELVAPAG
+1 MK
-10 TGMRDL
+10 DL

-36 PLFHATA
+36 PLFHETA

-53 LRGLDQITVD
+53 LRGLDRITVD
-63 DRTRLGFAPEDA
+63 EQTRLGFPPEA
-75 ARPLIQSAEIAA
+75 ASRPLIQADEITA
-87 REGYRASAVEV
+87 REGHRASAVEV
-98 VAHRQVE
+98 VSHQQVE
-105 LDLGESGGRPQLQV
+105 LDLGESGGRPKVQV

-135 WQSWEHLLGHHDPL
+135 WQSWEHVLGHHDPL

-159 IGLGCGLDLSR
+159 IALGCGLDLSR
-170 TEDVARLIN
+170 TEDVARLVD
-179 ARGNFYSLTGTLHP
+179 ARGNFFSLTGALHP
-193 VIVSVASQMAEP
+193 VIVSVAAQMAEP

-251 RERLFDLSRRNRLV
+251 RDRLFDLSRRNRLV

-281 PLMLDVRNIRAEQLF
+281 PLMLDVRNLRAEQLF
-296 TWNADLAAQLVDGK
+296 TWNADLAARLVDGK
-310 AKTLGKWIRYDE
+310 SHSLGKWIRYDDT
-322 APYAASA
+322 PYAASA

-364 PSTRL
+364 PATRL
-369 TSPLVLVKVDLAKKR
+369 TSPLVLVKVELAKKR

-390 TVRITDPVAEI
+390 TLRITDPVAEI

-415 NLPAK
+415 NLPDK
-420 VDLSEPDALEVLHE
+420 VDLTEPDAIGVLHE

-439 LQASEPGLQLQLR
+439 LQASEPGLQLHLR

-491 YRRSD
+491 YRRPD

-501 VQIFRNQLAVQEL
+501 VQIFRHQLAVQEL

-535 LETGDDGSPYSWDV
+535 LETGDDGSPYSWDF

-565 LVRDYDELLESGRS
+565 LVRDYDELLATGRS
-579 CPSFDQLF
+579 CPSYDQLF

-600 LPTSARHLV
+600 LPTSERHLV

-703 YESWLAASDDLED
+703 YEAWLAASDDLDD
-716 LTVRRDALVT
+716 LTVRRDALVA

-737 FETLLAGG
+737 FERKLADEAP
-745 SPTLRT
+745 SLRT

-756 AELRSSSWGSSLDPS
+756 AELREQEWGSALEPA
-771 QRRLIPTPSDWW
+771 QRRLIPSPGDWW
-783 ASREVVGEL
+783 AAREVVGEL
-792 SSGLAAADPS
+792 SSGLAAADPAS
-802 SSGVL
+802 GGVL
-807 SRSPL
+807 ARSPL
-812 SLIAPTVWS
+812 SLVAPAVWA

-830 ATATEARTAWTAV
+830 ATA
-843 AEALAATGLTA
+843 AEALAAWSAVADTLEASGLTA
-854 PADAGA
+854 PDGWE
-860 SASDASSVANS
+860 SVELG
-871 WACVDIAVVRRL
+871 VLRRL
-883 GELGTVLLPLAE
+883 GELGTVMLPLVE
-895 RGKSEAL
+895 RGKGEVL
-902 DANSRAAR
+902 DLSSSAAR
-910 ELKAAA
+910 ELRAAA
-916 TDHETLLSAEQT
+916 AEHESLLAAERAAWDEAAGWTEPLSAV
-928 AWQEASAWTDP
+928 
-939 LPLADARSAL
+939 DARSAL
-949 TVAQSKEGT
+949 AVAQSKEGG
-958 LLAFLSSD
+958 LLSFLSGD
-966 WRRIKSLVHT
+966 WRRVKSLVHS
-976 RTDTTTRAVRPT
+976 RYDASGRAVRPSV
-988 ITELLTTLITA
+988 TELLTTLVAA
-999 HEATTAVT
+999 HEASAAVT
-1007 TNTQNSLQTW
+1007 THTQQSEQTW
-1017 GTSNPTTLS
+1017 STPNPTTLT
-1026 QTLHHLTQDKALA
+1026 QTLQALTQDPTLT
-1039 PWLDTLATNHP
+1039 PWLPALTKTTQTAELVAGLA
-1050 ATTAT
+1050 
-1055 PSPTTAAAAPAP
+1055 
-1067 AATAATGGQPGATPS
+1067 
-1082 ADADTSPASDLPTTP
+1082 
-1097 PPGGA
+1097 
-1102 TALPP
+1102 
-1107 GVPSDHTNP
+1107 
-1116 AAPGE
+1116 
-1121 TPPGGPAATPPAMP
+1121 
-1135 SDHTTSSPIGEPSS
+1135 
-1149 ASPSGGA
+1149 
-1156 AWVGRAGVVERVA
+1156 RAG
-1169 RVGEL
+1169 EL
-1174 LQRAEAVAGRLLV
+1174 VSKAEEITRGLLV
-1187 EGYAERTLGEVQGIV
+1187 SEYAERSLGGVREIAG
-1202 EVLASPGVVPVVQRL
+1202 VLAGAGLVPVVQR
-1217 VAVMRRF
+1217 VVSVMRRL
-1224 GETPTTVQDAVRGLE
+1224 GETPASVQAAVRALE

-1252 HWERAR
+1252 HWERTR
-1258 AGAPLLGEVTSARLD
+1258 AANPVLTEVTSARLD
-1273 SIVGELSLVYDEL
+1273 AIVGELSLVYDEL
-1286 TTVNADVVVGGV
+1286 TTVNADVVVAGV
-1298 RQRFLNELAHSEASA
+1298 RRRFLTELAHSEASV
-1313 TGMSTEER
+1313 TGMSTEDR
-1321 ARKKAF
+1321 ARKKTF

-1343 YKSIRDLASGAPGE
+1343 YKSIRELASGATGE
-1357 VVARLRPVWLMSP
+1357 VVSLLRPVWLMSP
-1370 SSVSDTLPLDTAFDV
+1370 SSVSDTLPLDTFFDV

-1422 YFRVATPA
+1422 YFRVTTSTG
-1430 ADPDDEVEH
+1430 DPDDEAEQ
-1439 VGVALSDDSFL
+1439 VGIALTDDSFL

-1495 HPAPPW
+1495 HAAPPW
-1501 TVRATNDPP
+1501 TVRADDELP
-1510 TPPTDTTPAPLAD
+1510 
-1523 GTSLGGAA
+1523 
-1531 SASRTRSQ
+1531 SQ
-1539 VVEVVDGMLA
+1539 VEEVVDGMLA
-1549 GSITAVRVADG
+1549 GSITAVRVVDG
-1560 IYVRRTNPAEAR
+1560 VYVRRTNPAEAR
-1572 WIASLVREILA
+1572 WIAGLVRELLA

-1603 ERALDELAEADSE
+1603 ERALDELAERDPE
-1616 FGAQY
+1616 FGARY

-1645 GDERDIIIMSVCY
+1645 GDERDIVIMSVCY

-1700 PEAITNTYNDGANT
+1700 PDAITNTYNDGANT

-1720 YANAVSQANPEATQA
+1720 YANAVSQANPEATRA
-1735 ALSQYAVPRT
+1735 ALAQYPTRKAAAVGVGR
-1745 RTADALRSAVAEQ
+1745 AAVIEQ
-1758 LAERLRAEGVVVAT
+1758 LTERLRESGVVVETA
-1772 EVGESVFRCDLALRH
+1772 VGESVFRCDLALRRA
-1787 PKDEGH
+1787 DDDGH
-1793 QLAVLID
+1793 RLAVLVD
-1800 TPERIAA
+1800 TPERVAA

-1815 THPRALT
+1815 THPRALA

-1835 WTTNP
+1835 WASNP
-1840 DAVLARLLDTLN
+1840 DAVLARLLDTLD
-1852 RPTDN
+1852 RPTD

>member
-1 MTELVAPAG
+1 MK
-10 TGMRDL
+10 DL

-53 LRGLDQITVD
+53 LRGLDRITVD
-63 DRTRLGFAPEDA
+63 DRTRLGFAAEDA
-75 ARPLIQSAEIAA
+75 SRPLLQPAEIAA
-87 REGYRASAVEV
+87 REGHRAAAVEV

-105 LDLGESGGRPQLQV
+105 LDLGESGGTGRLQV
-119 TEPAPE
+119 TEPVPE

-135 WQSWEHLLGHHDPL
+135 WQSWEHVLGHHDPL

-159 IGLGCGLDLSR
+159 IALGCGLDLSR
-170 TEDVARLIN
+170 TEDVARLID
-179 ARGNFYSLTGTLHP
+179 ARGNFYTLTGSLHP
-193 VIVSVASQMAEP
+193 VIVSVAAQMAEP
-205 DRHRR
+205 DRHHR

-238 DTADRREAVLKAL
+238 GTADRRAAVLKAL
-251 RERLFDLSRRNRLV
+251 RDRLFDLSRRNRLV
-265 NFRHT
+265 SFRHT

-296 TWNADLAAQLVDGK
+296 TWNADLAARLVDGK
-310 AKTLGKWIRYDE
+310 PQPVGRWIRYDE
-322 APYAASA
+322 APYAAAA
-329 LDKLIST
+329 LGKLIST

-364 PSTRL
+364 PATRL
-369 TSPLVLVKVDLAKKR
+369 TSPLVLVKVEVAKKR

-390 TVRITDPVAEI
+390 TLRITDPVAEI

-415 NLPAK
+415 NLPDK
-420 VDLSEPDALEVLHE
+420 VDLTEPDAIGVLHE
-434 KLRAE
+434 RLRAE
-439 LQASEPGLQLQLR
+439 LQASEPGLQLHLR
-452 AKPRIDLVRQRAMV
+452 EKPRIDLVRQRAMV

-491 YRRSD
+491 YRRPD

-525 PGAIETDSYV
+525 PSAIETDTYV
-535 LETGDDGSPYSWDV
+535 LEAGDDGSPYSWDV

-565 LVRDYDELLESGRS
+565 LVRDYDELLETGRS

-595 SDPPE
+595 SEPAE
-600 LPTSARHLV
+600 LPTAARHLV

-703 YESWLAASDDLED
+703 YETWLAASDDLEGV
-716 LTVRRDALVT
+716 TVRRDALVA

-737 FETLLAGG
+737 FETQLAGE
-745 SPTLRT
+745 SPSLRT

-756 AELRSSSWGSSLDPS
+756 AELREHEWGSALEPL
-771 QRRLIPTPSDWW
+771 QRRLIPSPGDWW
-783 ASREVVGEL
+783 AAREVVGEL
-792 SSGLAAADPS
+792 ASGLAAADPGS
-802 SSGVL
+802 GGVL
-807 SRSPL
+807 ARSPL
-812 SLIAPTVWS
+812 SLVAPAVWS
-821 APGADTEIP
+821 APGADAEIP
-830 ATATEARTAWTAV
+830 VIAADARDGWTAV
-843 AEALAATGLTA
+843 ADALAATGLTA
-854 PADAGA
+854 PDGW
-860 SASDASSVANS
+860 DGVG
-871 WACVDIAVVRRL
+871 VRVVRRL
-883 GELGTVLLPLAE
+883 GELGVVMLPLVE
-895 RGKSEAL
+895 RGKGEVLESGSPL
-902 DANSRAAR
+902 AR
-910 ELKAAA
+910 ELRSVAGEHEALLAAERA
-916 TDHETLLSAEQT
+916 
-928 AWQEASAWTDP
+928 AWSEAAGWTEP
-939 LPLADARSAL
+939 LGVADARAAL
-949 TVAQSKEGT
+949 TVAQSKEGGV
-958 LLAFLSSD
+958 LSFLSGD
-966 WRRIKSLVHT
+966 WRRVKSLI
-976 RTDTTTRAVRPT
+976 RERFDASGRAVRPSV
-988 ITELLTTLITA
+988 TEVLTTLVAAHDATA
-999 HEATTAVT
+999 AVGSHAEK
-1007 TNTQNSLQTW
+1007 SLRDW
-1017 GTSNPTTLS
+1017 GTENPAELTQQLQHLSQDPTLTPWLTALTPTTHS
-1026 QTLHHLTQDKALA
+1026 PRDA
-1039 PWLDTLATNHP
+1039 PTAPSSADAPSPPGEAP
-1050 ATTAT
+1050 ATPFAL
-1055 PSPTTAAAAPAP
+1055 PSAAAPA
-1067 AATAATGGQPGATPS
+1067 
-1082 ADADTSPASDLPTTP
+1082 
-1097 PPGGA
+1097 
-1102 TALPP
+1102 
-1107 GVPSDHTNP
+1107 GV
-1116 AAPGE
+1116 
-1121 TPPGGPAATPPAMP
+1121 
-1135 SDHTTSSPIGEPSS
+1135 
-1149 ASPSGGA
+1149 
-1156 AWVGRAGVVERVA
+1156 GVVEGLA
-1169 RVGEL
+1169 RVDEVLKQADG
-1174 LQRAEAVAGRLLV
+1174 VTGGFLV
-1187 EGYAERTLGEVQGIV
+1187 EEYAERTLGGVREIV
-1202 EVLASPGVVPVVQRL
+1202 DVLASPGLVPVVQRL
-1217 VAVMRRF
+1217 ISVMRRL
-1224 GETPTTVQDAVRGLE
+1224 GEAPATVQTAVRALE

-1258 AGAPLLGEVTSARLD
+1258 SATPLLTEVTSARLD

-1286 TTVNADVVVGGV
+1286 TTVNADVVVAGV
-1298 RQRFLNELAHSEASA
+1298 RRRFLAELAHSEASA
-1313 TGMSTEER
+1313 TGMSAVDR
-1321 ARKKAF
+1321 ARKKNF

-1357 VVARLRPVWLMSP
+1357 VVSLLRPVWLMSP
-1370 SSVSDTLPLDTAFDV
+1370 SSVSDTLPLDTSFDV

-1422 YFRVATPA
+1422 YFRVTTPA
-1430 ADPDDEVEH
+1430 ADPDDEAEQI
-1439 VGVALSDDSFL
+1439 GVALSDDSFL

-1484 RLATIPDRLPA
+1484 KLATIPDRLPA

-1501 TVRATNDPP
+1501 TVRAGDDLTSRG
-1510 TPPTDTTPAPLAD
+1510 
-1523 GTSLGGAA
+1523 GT
-1531 SASRTRSQ
+1531 Q
-1539 VVEVVDGMLA
+1539 VAEVADGMLA
-1549 GSITAVRVADG
+1549 GSITAVRVVDG
-1560 IYVRRTNPAEAR
+1560 VYVRRTNPAEAS
-1572 WIASLVREILA
+1572 WIAGLVRELLA
-1583 RDTGKSLGIVA
+1583 RETGKSLGVVA

-1603 ERALDELAEADSE
+1603 ERALDELAEADPE
-1616 FGAQY
+1616 FGARY

-1645 GDERDIIIMSVCY
+1645 GDERDIVIMSVCY
-1658 AAGPDGRML
+1658 AAGADGRMM

-1720 YANAVSQANPEATQA
+1720 YANAVSQANPEAVHA
-1735 ALSQYAVPRT
+1735 ALAQYPAHHTNGGYRPRHLPHGSDT
-1745 RTADALRSAVAEQ
+1745 TGALRSAVVEQ
-1758 LAERLRAEGVVVAT
+1758 LAERLREQGVVVETA
-1772 EVGESVFRCDLALRH
+1772 VGESVFLCDLALRR
-1787 PKDEGH
+1787 PDDEGH
-1793 QLAVLID
+1793 RLAVLVD

-1815 THPRALT
+1815 THPRALS

-1835 WTTNP
+1835 WTSNP
-1840 DAVLARLLDTLN
+1840 AAVVARLLDTLN
-1852 RPTDN
+1852 RPTD